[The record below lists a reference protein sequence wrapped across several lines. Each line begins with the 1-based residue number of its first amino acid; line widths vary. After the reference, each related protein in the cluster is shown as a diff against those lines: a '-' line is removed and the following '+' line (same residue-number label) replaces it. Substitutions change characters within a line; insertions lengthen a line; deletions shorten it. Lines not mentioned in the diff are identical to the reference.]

1 MSKDKF
7 IYRLLRF
14 AAYSCFIVAALLV
27 VWSFVSKIHFLE
39 EKYVEY
45 VNWLADFEQQ
55 VAAIGD
61 RWLLVIV
68 VWLLYFI
75 KTAFPLYPISLI
87 CVASA
92 LVFGTGKAL
101 VVNIIG
107 IALMFTVKYI
117 MGTNS
122 KVGSLWLVKKSDVVM
137 KILESEEGTGNPWV
151 LFVCRLLPCMP
162 DNAVSSIYGA
172 LGFSYWKYILISII
186 ACIPRLISFIM
197 VGRSVTNPFSLT
209 LSIPLVVIAA
219 ASGFTLFGMSKLL
232 NIKDKKR
239 TKRVKSGG
247 NSNV

>member
-1 MSKDKF
+1 M
-7 IYRLLRF
+7 YRLLRF
-14 AAYSCFIVAALLV
+14 AAYCCFIVAALLV

-45 VNWLADFEQQ
+45 VNWLADFERQ
-55 VAAIGD
+55 VAGIGD

-92 LVFGTGKAL
+92 LVFGTAKSL

-122 KVGSLWLVKKSDVVM
+122 KVGSLWLVKKSAVVM
-137 KILESEEGTGNPWV
+137 KILESDGTGNPWL
-151 LFVCRLLPCMP
+151 LFICRLLPCMP
-162 DNAVSSIYGA
+162 DNSISSIYGA
-172 LGFSYWKYILISII
+172 MGFPYWKYMLISIV
-186 ACIPRLISFIM
+186 ACIPRLVSYII
-197 VGRSVTNPFSLT
+197 VGRNVTNPFSLT
-209 LSIPLVVIAA
+209 LSIPLVVIAVV
-219 ASGFTLFGMSKLL
+219 SGSTLLGMSKLW

-239 TKRVKSGG
+239 IKSGG